1 MFAGVGPFAVPAARN
16 TGCQV
21 YANDLNPKSYEALV
35 SNALRNKVRSL
46 RPHTTLTAQH
56 TPHTAYRTHARTHNT
71 HTHTHSQYTFKM
83 SEERP
88 SHRGW

>member
-35 SNALRNKVRSL
+35 NNALRNKVRSL
-46 RPHTTLTAQH
+46 RHGIRRMTRARTFSSHAHRAQH
-56 TPHTAYRTHARTHNT
+56 T
-71 HTHTHSQYTFKM
+71 HST
-83 SEERP
+83 
-88 SHRGW
+88 